1 MDNRVLSSLQNKNNC
16 SRFKKNTGKFVIDE
30 RASLNEDPCYETSG
44 DKQNKNAND
53 YMLSNF
59 ASCECSL
66 DSVLKTST
74 DNNGV
79 IIKDGYGIS
88 NCNVDEDSGLRV
100 GTVERRFKSDLQ
112 LFPRPYLTTPS
123 VRRGEFNPNLE
134 SRLLNAQQNK
144 KHSQMQ
150 TVTEQNIIEPMIGSL
165 RETIQDPMHIIQEYV
180 SPDWVRGGLPSRDVV
195 KYLDYMERSTDSDVV
210 KNLLRIKTPWI

>member
-1 MDNRVLSSLQNKNNC
+1 MDNRVLSSLQNKIIAQDL
-16 SRFKKNTGKFVIDE
+16 KNTGKFVIDE
-30 RASLNEDPCYETSG
+30 RASLNEDSCYETSG
-44 DKQNKNAND
+44 DKQNNNAND

-59 ASCECSL
+59 ASCECEVL

-112 LFPRPYLTTPS
+112 LFPRPYLTLN
-123 VRRGEFNPNLE
+123 RQLEEANLILNLE

-144 KHSQMQ
+144 KHSQ
-150 TVTEQNIIEPMIGSL
+150 
-165 RETIQDPMHIIQEYV
+165 
-180 SPDWVRGGLPSRDVV
+180 
-195 KYLDYMERSTDSDVV
+195 TDCY
-210 KNLLRIKTPWI
+210 

>member
-16 SRFKKNTGKFVIDE
+16 SRFNKNTGKFVIDE
-30 RASLNEDPCYETSG
+30 RASLNEDQCYETNG
-44 DKQNKNAND
+44 DKQNNNVND

-59 ASCECSL
+59 ASCECNL
-66 DSVLKTST
+66 DSVLQTST

-79 IIKDGYGIS
+79 LVKDGYGIS
-88 NCNVDEDSGLRV
+88 NCNVDQDTGLRV

-123 VRRGEFNPNLE
+123 VSRGEFNPNLE

-144 KHSQMQ
+144 KNGQMQ
-150 TVTEQNIIEPMIGSL
+150 TVTEQNIFEPMVGSL
-165 RETIQDPMHIIQEYV
+165 KETVQDPIHIIQEFV
-180 SPDWVRGGLPSRDVV
+180 APSWVRGGIPSRDIV
-195 KYLDYMERSTDSDVV
+195 KYIDYMKRSTDSDVV
-210 KNLLRIKTPWI
+210 KNLLKMKTQWI